1 MNSVRFFPFLFL
13 VFLFGNVSA
22 FADTGIADGETD
34 AVLQAKRALP
44 LCAPGAS
51 LYTELMKLG
60 ERPFG
65 VGVENSKLAKEAQGL
80 LLGFTRDPKTLAW
93 SFLTTDNTKTCFV
106 AMGKKWRKT
115 EEESMDTV
123 FRGDIKQTGYSAPF
137 ATLKAELLK
146 EGKTQAGF
154 DDEDL
159 DLLGTNLLKK
169 TIYFFIDNSGSFTTV
184 TSITYK
190 RVGLAPFEI
199 SSIDAVGSHWVWVS
213 PDSYNNSDK
222 N

>member
-1 MNSVRFFPFLFL
+1 M
-13 VFLFGNVSA
+13 FLFGSVSTS
-22 FADTGIADGETD
+22 ADTGIADGETD
-34 AVLQAKRALP
+34 TVLQAKRVLP
-44 LCAPGAS
+44 LCAPGTS

-60 ERPFG
+60 ELPFG

-93 SFLTTDNTKTCFV
+93 SLLTTDNTKTCFV

-115 EEESMDTV
+115 EGGSMDIV
-123 FRGDIKQTGYSAPF
+123 FKGDIKQIGYSAPF

-159 DLLGTNLLKK
+159 DLSGTNLLKK
-169 TIYFFIDNSGSFTTV
+169 TIYFFTDNSGSFTAV
-184 TSITYK
+184 TSLTYK
-190 RVGLAPFEI
+190 KVGLAPFEI
-199 SSIDAVGSHWVWVS
+199 SSIDAIGSHWVWVS
-213 PDSYNNSDK
+213 LDFYNNSVK